1 MREEMERLGHEI
13 TEKKVSLAS
22 LEEKRK
28 GMESHRIRLTETQR
42 TLKEQIL
49 KRVRAVREGRER
61 DTSLLG
67 RRIRAEENLT

>member
-1 MREEMERLGHEI
+1 MREEIERLGREI

-28 GMESHRIRLTETQR
+28 GMESQRIHLIETQR

-49 KRVRAVREGRER
+49 KRVRAIREGRER
-61 DTSLLG
+61 DTSLLEKIG
-67 RRIRAEENLT
+67 SEQKRT